1 VSSRKA
7 KAHFHKKAYLSA
19 KSTMTVIR
27 ITVTL
32 PEELGKDIQE
42 LAAKDKRKLA
52 SMATLLLDRQVK
64 EINRKKKKG
73 ED

>member
-1 VSSRKA
+1 MFAVKTA
-7 KAHFHKKAYLSA
+7 
-19 KSTMTVIR
+19 MTR
-27 ITVTL
+27 ITVTITDDL
-32 PEELGKDIQE
+32 AKEIED

-52 SMATLLLDRQVK
+52 SMAALLLDRQVK

>member
-1 VSSRKA
+1 
-7 KAHFHKKAYLSA
+7 
-19 KSTMTVIR
+19 MTVIR